1 MNKAWQ
7 LCVVDREACDFSQA
21 PKFERIFKNTPPLE
35 STQNGTVLF
44 VVTTILKPFKDLDSI
59 FYELKDI
66 PKFAVMGGVMYS
78 YAWLPNIKH
87 YRWFMQ
93 DMLRP
98 ILSEQDAIDVETKFG
113 INLEN
118 FIW

>member
-7 LCVVDREACDFSQA
+7 LCIVDRESCDFSKA
-21 PKFERIFKNTPPLE
+21 PKFERVFKTAPKLE
-35 STQNGTVLF
+35 SIKNGTVVF
-44 VVTTILKPFKDLDSI
+44 AITSILKPFNSLNPR

-66 PKFAVMGGVMYS
+66 PKFSFIGGVMFS
-78 YAWLPNIKH
+78 YAWLPSTKR
-87 YRWFMQ
+87 YGWFMQ

-98 ILSEQDAIDVETKFG
+98 ILSEQDVIYAETKFG

-118 FIW
+118 FI

>member
-7 LCVVDREACDFSQA
+7 LCIVDRESCDFSKA
-21 PKFERIFKNTPPLE
+21 PKFENAFKNTPPLE

-44 VVTTILKPFKDLDSI
+44 VVTTILKPFKDLEPI

-66 PKFAVMGGVMYS
+66 PKFEFMGGVMYS

-87 YRWFMQ
+87 YGWFMQ

>member
-7 LCVVDREACDFSQA
+7 LCIVDREVCDFSQA
-21 PKFERIFKNTPPLE
+21 PQFERIFKNMPPLE

-59 FYELKDI
+59 FYELKGI
-66 PKFAVMGGVMYS
+66 PKFAAMGGVMYS
-78 YAWLPNIKH
+78 YAWLPNIKQ
-87 YRWFMQ
+87 YGWFMQ